1 MVTSYSPL
9 ANASIE
15 PLQTVTN
22 FTQLV
27 LPHEGNVHTLI
38 AMAVKLQR
46 KTMNKHSDKL
56 NAAPRA
62 SMPVRVSVGAL
73 VGGMLALAV
82 LSSAAPAYAFGPE
95 PQRKDERDSRDAR
108 PAQPRQERSGE
119 RDPRSFEAR
128 AEEHRRMLQDST
140 NNAEMS
146 RRVGRMTADERRD
159 LRRQINEAGQ
169 EVYAIPPKR

>member
-1 MVTSYSPL
+1 M
-9 ANASIE
+9 
-15 PLQTVTN
+15 
-22 FTQLV
+22 
-27 LPHEGNVHTLI
+27 
-38 AMAVKLQR
+38 M
-46 KTMNKHSDKL
+46 KHSDKL

-62 SMPVRVSVGAL
+62 SMLVRVSVGAL
-73 VGGMLALAV
+73 AMVTAVTALLGA
-82 LSSAAPAYAFGPE
+82 AAPAYAHGPKE
-95 PQRKDERDSRDAR
+95 ERDPRQL
-108 PAQPRQERSGE
+108 QPRQERSGE

-128 AEEHRRMLQDST
+128 SEEHRRMLQDST

>member
-1 MVTSYSPL
+1 
-9 ANASIE
+9 
-15 PLQTVTN
+15 
-22 FTQLV
+22 
-27 LPHEGNVHTLI
+27 
-38 AMAVKLQR
+38 
-46 KTMNKHSDKL
+46 MNKHSDKL

-62 SMPVRVSVGAL
+62 SMLVRVSVGAL
-73 VGGMLALAV
+73 AMGTVVATLLA
-82 LSSAAPAYAFGPE
+82 AALPAHAYGPE
-95 PQRKDERDSRDAR
+95 PQRKEERDPRQL
-108 PAQPRQERSGE
+108 QPRQERSAE

-128 AEEHRRMLQDST
+128 SEEHRRMLQDST